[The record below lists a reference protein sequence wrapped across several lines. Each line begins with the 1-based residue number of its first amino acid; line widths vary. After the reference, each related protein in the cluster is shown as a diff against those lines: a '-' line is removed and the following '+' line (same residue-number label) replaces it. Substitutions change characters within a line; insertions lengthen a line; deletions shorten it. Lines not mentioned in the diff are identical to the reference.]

1 MKRTV
6 DSNGY
11 LSFGFSNDGVY
22 FVEVPM
28 PKDFSYLADV
38 MYNGTDKMFYLLDDK
53 IIYNQS
59 GWYITFDIN
68 EIRNAINIAN
78 PTYVKVNNK
87 LLGFD
92 TPPVIENDRTLVP
105 LRFIFETLGA
115 EVDWDANTQSALVE
129 SSGNSVRFSINDTNA
144 KVNGQVKT
152 MDIPARLIESKTMV
166 PLRFLSE
173 ELGFKV
179 HWDEE
184 NRIATISE

>member
-1 MKRTV
+1 MENSLEEILRT
-6 DSNGY
+6 
-11 LSFGFSNDGVY
+11 DGN
-22 FVEVPM
+22 
-28 PKDFSYLADV
+28 S
-38 MYNGTDKMFYLLDDK
+38 
-53 IIYNQS
+53 IIYRHLSWDVIFN
-59 GWYITFDIN
+59 ID
-68 EIRNAINIAN
+68 EIKNVISIAN
-78 PTYVKVNNK
+78 PTYVKVDDT

-92 TPPVIENDRTLVP
+92 TPPVIESDRTLVP

-152 MDIPARLIESKTMV
+152 MDIPARLIEAKTMV

-173 ELGFKV
+173 ELGFEV

-184 NRIATISE
+184 NRIATISK